1 MQEWLA
7 RCQQARSSGNAIP
20 EAQLFRRM
28 LTHEF
33 CLLGSDVFASEELLP
48 SGSAEVEPINGLQL
62 AGTVDPEHELRVH
75 FMADCEPLL
84 LSPDEVSHFRSFLP
98 VTVVEALLT
107 RLHNGENLEVDEPFA
122 RLREFDG
129 FLTVCAGGRAHS
141 GADGDAP
148 ASTPLMMAL
157 APDEAGRRLAACF
170 TAQDALQLFIVSRES
185 VRGSDDLVSVRLSGR
200 ELFGQVAASTE
211 LDGLVINP
219 SGPMQPLAL
228 SREVADLVLS
238 GK

>member
-84 LSPDEVSHFRSFLP
+84 LSPDEVSHFRSFLRP
-98 VTVVEALLT
+98 SL
-107 RLHNGENLEVDEPFA
+107 
-122 RLREFDG
+122 
-129 FLTVCAGGRAHS
+129 S
-141 GADGDAP
+141 
-148 ASTPLMMAL
+148 
-157 APDEAGRRLAACF
+157 
-170 TAQDALQLFIVSRES
+170 SR
-185 VRGSDDLVSVRLSGR
+185 
-200 ELFGQVAASTE
+200 
-211 LDGLVINP
+211 P
-219 SGPMQPLAL
+219 S
-228 SREVADLVLS
+228 
-238 GK
+238 